1 MTSPRE
7 RVVRPGFE
15 TKVPKTPDEFA
26 DRWIRSKERQ
36 ALLEEIEEYQSK
48 HPRDQRQVEYKESR
62 RAERQKHMRSS
73 STYLVSYAGQV
84 RLNLWRAYRRLLAD
98 PSFTIASLLY
108 NLILA
113 LMLGSMFF
121 DMKADSATFYY
132 RGGVIFF
139 SLLLNA
145 FASQLE
151 VSPPPLPSNSPQ
163 QQADIEPSQ
172 VLTVYAERPVIEKHN
187 RYALYR
193 QSTQAIA
200 GYLMDLPY
208 KTTNMLIFNVTVYF
222 MTNLRRDA
230 GSFFFFCLTTY
241 LTTLVMSCLYRTLAY
256 LTRTPAQAMVPSS
269 LLSLGLMIYTGFC
282 IPPSYVPDWS
292 HWMMYINPLSYAFEA
307 LMANEFHGR
316 DFSCSNMVPRGPEYE
331 GLPPESHICSSVGAE
346 AGLSVVN
353 GDRYIAQSFGYF
365 EGNKWR

>member
-36 ALLEEIEEYQSK
+36 ALLDEIEEYQTK
-48 HPRDQRQVEYKESR
+48 HPRDQRYLEYKESR
-62 RAERQKHMRSS
+62 RTERQKHMRPS

-84 RLNLWRAYRRLLAD
+84 KLNLWRAYRRLLAD

-108 NLILA
+108 NIVLA

-151 VSPPPLPSNSPQ
+151 VSCRPPPPPQ
-163 QQADIEPSQ
+163 ITNHEFA
-172 VLTVYAERPVIEKHN
+172 
-187 RYALYR
+187 
-193 QSTQAIA
+193 
-200 GYLMDLPY
+200 
-208 KTTNMLIFNVTVYF
+208 KTT
-222 MTNLRRDA
+222 
-230 GSFFFFCLTTY
+230 G
-241 LTTLVMSCLYRTLAY
+241 
-256 LTRTPAQAMVPSS
+256 
-269 LLSLGLMIYTGFC
+269 
-282 IPPSYVPDWS
+282 
-292 HWMMYINPLSYAFEA
+292 
-307 LMANEFHGR
+307 
-316 DFSCSNMVPRGPEYE
+316 
-331 GLPPESHICSSVGAE
+331 
-346 AGLSVVN
+346 
-353 GDRYIAQSFGYF
+353 
-365 EGNKWR
+365 